1 VTSDPDFW
9 SVVGLTE
16 LGIYEALAVRTLAKS
31 LDGIIRDLA
40 DVKLRANAPRMWAS
54 VRDQAE
60 FTLSRYI
67 EARGYP
73 PREREAARK
82 LLKQLQDHAKN

>member
-1 VTSDPDFW
+1 
-9 SVVGLTE
+9 VVGLTE

-67 EARGYP
+67 DNCCGLRNGAEGGAVLNRRWKRGLSSGTT
-73 PREREAARK
+73 EIAI
-82 LLKQLQDHAKN
+82 

>member
-1 VTSDPDFW
+1 
-9 SVVGLTE
+9 
-16 LGIYEALAVRTLAKS
+16 
-31 LDGIIRDLA
+31 
-40 DVKLRANAPRMWAS
+40 VKLRANAPRMWAS

-73 PREREAARK
+73 PCEREAARK